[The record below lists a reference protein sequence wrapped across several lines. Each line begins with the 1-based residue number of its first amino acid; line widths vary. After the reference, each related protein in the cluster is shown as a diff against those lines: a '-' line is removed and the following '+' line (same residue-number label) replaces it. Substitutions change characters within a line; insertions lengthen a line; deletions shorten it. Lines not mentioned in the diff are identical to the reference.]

1 MTQSLAEFRKDKD
14 EAFRNEG
21 WSPLTDE
28 QKANFRGLSYYSE
41 NPKLIFQNV
50 VIDPVD
56 AGQTVEIPTSA
67 GDTEQY
73 LRAGIIKFSLE
84 GKEYQL
90 HLYKQSFSTNK
101 DLNGSEYFLPIK
113 EVTSGS
119 DTYKDGRYVDIEVEN
134 GKIPKLD
141 FNYAYNPY
149 CAYNHNWH
157 CPITPEEN
165 RLPIKIEAGEKNFNG
180 Q

>member
-1 MTQSLAEFRKDKD
+1 MAQSLEEFRKDKD
-14 EAFRNEG
+14 EAFRNEC

-41 NPKLIFQNV
+41 NPNLVFQNV
-50 VIDPVD
+50 VIEPIG
-56 AGQTVEIPTSA
+56 AGQTVEIQTSA
-67 GDTEQY
+67 GDTEKY

-90 HLYKQSFSTNK
+90 RLYKQSFSTNK
-101 DLNGSEYFLPIK
+101 DFAGSDYFLPIK
-113 EVTSGS
+113 DATSG
-119 DTYKDGRYVDIEVEN
+119 DETYKDSRYVDIEVEN
-134 GKIPKLD
+134 NTIPKLD

-149 CAYNHNWH
+149 CAYNHNWR

-165 RLPIKIEAGEKNFNG
+165 RLSIAIEAGEKNFNG